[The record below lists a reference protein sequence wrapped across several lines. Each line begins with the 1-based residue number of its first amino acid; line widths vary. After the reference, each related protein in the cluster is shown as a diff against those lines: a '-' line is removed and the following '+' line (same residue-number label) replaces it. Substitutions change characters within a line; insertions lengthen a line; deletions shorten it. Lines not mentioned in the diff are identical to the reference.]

1 MVPGPLGSRLNEMWV
16 LSHRLIR
23 WVDFLS
29 LAKLFLKKCRV
40 IFICLH
46 SSNTS
51 LRYTYIFYPPLK
63 VGENGRAYNYKK
75 RKERNEREKENNDN
89 QKITFSGYFCLTFHS
104 PVLPFTYAILAN
116 SLPFVMRRTS
126 NHFLIIAFYLFICS
140 DYSLPWSIF
149 SDISFPFD
157 PWSFPFTGTSNQMRR
172 ERRDMGGEEGGGD
185 TWRKGNDNDVDFF
198 S

>member
-1 MVPGPLGSRLNEMWV
+1 MAATVRELESMVPGPLGSRLNEMWV

-75 RKERNEREKENNDN
+75 RKEETKERK
-89 QKITFSGYFCLTFHS
+89 KIMIIRK
-104 PVLPFTYAILAN
+104 LP
-116 SLPFVMRRTS
+116 SLV
-126 NHFLIIAFYLFICS
+126 
-140 DYSLPWSIF
+140 
-149 SDISFPFD
+149 ISA
-157 PWSFPFTGTSNQMRR
+157 
-172 ERRDMGGEEGGGD
+172 
-185 TWRKGNDNDVDFF
+185 
-198 S
+198 